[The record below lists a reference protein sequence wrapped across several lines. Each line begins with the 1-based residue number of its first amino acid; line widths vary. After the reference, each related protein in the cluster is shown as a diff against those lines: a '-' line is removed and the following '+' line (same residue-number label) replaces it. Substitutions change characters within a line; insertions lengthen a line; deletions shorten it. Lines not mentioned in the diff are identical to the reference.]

1 MADGILTE
9 SYLDTGNRASF
20 RSNGNIISIVNKK
33 KQWNL
38 NSAVDDRRHLGVLVG
53 DITLLEHNESNS
65 IDTHLKST
73 HLQGWDVQENPYYRW
88 TNGNA
93 LLPIRK
99 EESDHTAVIIIHI
112 VDGGPYSL
120 PIEQKTLSNFT

>member
-1 MADGILTE
+1 M
-9 SYLDTGNRASF
+9 
-20 RSNGNIISIVNKK
+20 
-33 KQWNL
+33 
-38 NSAVDDRRHLGVLVG
+38 
-53 DITLLEHNESNS
+53 
-65 IDTHLKST
+65 
-73 HLQGWDVQENPYYRW
+73 QENPYYRW

>member
-38 NSAVDDRRHLGVLVG
+38 NSAAPLVTTRNIVELIFYKILARAYMLGFSYNLPTLPTTTDYGLYLVTDNSKVITVLR
-53 DITLLEHNESNS
+53 
-65 IDTHLKST
+65 LKSQNI
-73 HLQGWDVQENPYYRW
+73 LKIFD
-88 TNGNA
+88 
-93 LLPIRK
+93 
-99 EESDHTAVIIIHI
+99 
-112 VDGGPYSL
+112 
-120 PIEQKTLSNFT
+120 